1 MNQQETHST
10 LTASGQPRS
19 PLFSRKWVTMMLII
33 MLTVATAIAI
43 FGIILRVRAR
53 TVLAIQNQELAAPT
67 VLTAP
72 PIPGEPASE
81 IALPGNVQAFVDSPV
96 YARTSG
102 YLHKWYFDIGARVRK
117 GQLLA
122 EIESPEVDRQLLQ
135 ARADLAT
142 AEANASNAQTTAVRY
157 QGLLHSNAVS
167 QQDTENASTL
177 AAATATAVKSAQAN
191 VQRLEQLV
199 NFEKIYAPFDGV
211 ITARNVDIGTLI
223 DAGAN
228 KELFHMAAAQTLRVF
243 VNVPQIYSRNA
254 IPGIMADLTFNE
266 FPGRRFQGRMV
277 RTSNQIDPV
286 SRTLLAEIDVDN
298 RSGELLP
305 GAFTQVH
312 LKLDTQSQ
320 HASYISPVTALIF
333 RSEGLRVAT
342 VVRSNI
348 AKLVPIVIGRDDGSV
363 VQVVTGLDPNSQV
376 IQNPPDSIIDGEK
389 VEVVSHAT
397 AGGGK

>member
-1 MNQQETHST
+1 
-10 LTASGQPRS
+10 
-19 PLFSRKWVTMMLII
+19 MMLII

-211 ITARNVDIGTLI
+211 ITARNVDI
-223 DAGAN
+223 
-228 KELFHMAAAQTLRVF
+228 AAAQTLRVF

-320 HASYISPVTALIF
+320 HASYIIPVTALIF